1 MTSIDRKRYASMYGP
16 TVGDRIRLGDTN
28 LVVEVEKDYTE
39 GHYGD
44 EVQYGGGKTAR
55 DGMAA
60 DPASQNA
67 TVALDTV
74 ITNAVIIDPM
84 LGIVKA
90 DIGIKDGRIAGVG
103 KAGNPHTQNGV
114 DRRLIVG
121 AGTEVISGENLIATA
136 GAIDTHVHF
145 IAPQQAQH
153 ALSNGITTL
162 VGGGTGPADGTR
174 GTTCSP
180 GPWNIGRIL
189 QAYEGIPI
197 NIGVYGK
204 GNNSL
209 PQPLE
214 EQIRAGA
221 CGLKVHEDWGST
233 PAVIDC
239 ALSVADHYDI
249 QITIHTDTLN
259 EAGFVEDTI
268 SAINGRAIHTYHSE
282 GAGGGHAPDILRVTG
297 EPNVLP
303 ASTNPTLP
311 YTANSV
317 DELLDMTMVCH
328 HLSYDVPE
336 DIAFAE
342 SRVRAETIAAET
354 VLHDLGVI
362 SIIGSDS
369 QAMGRVGES
378 VTRAFQIAHHC
389 KDKRGPL
396 PEDSARN
403 DNFRVLRFLSKLT
416 INPARASGMA
426 DTIGSLEDGKLADI
440 VLWPVH
446 SFAAKPFMVVKGG
459 LISWAEMG
467 DPNASLPTP
476 QPVYY
481 RPMYGGFGRALQKT
495 CVTFMSDAAIQHGVP
510 ERLGLE
516 RIIKPVRQC
525 RTVDKRHMLY
535 NSTLGDIRVDPE
547 TYKVTLNGEL
557 MTIEPARKLP
567 LNRLYFIA

>member
-1 MTSIDRKRYASMYGP
+1 MTTISRKQYATMYGP

-28 LVVEVEKDYTE
+28 LVVEVEKDHTE

-44 EVQYGGGKTAR
+44 EAQYGGGKTAR
-55 DGMAA
+55 DGMSA
-60 DPASQNA
+60 DPASRNA
-67 TVALDTV
+67 TAALDVV
-74 ITNAVIIDPM
+74 ITNAVVIDPI
-84 LGIVKA
+84 LGIVKG
-90 DIGIKDGRIAGVG
+90 DIGIKNGRIAGIG

-114 DRRLIVG
+114 DRRLVIG

-145 IAPQQAQH
+145 ISPQQAQN

-174 GTTCSP
+174 GTTCTP
-180 GPWNIGRIL
+180 GPWNIARIL
-189 QAYEGIPI
+189 QAYEAIPI

-204 GNNSL
+204 GNSSL
-209 PQPLE
+209 PGSLE

-221 CGLKVHEDWGST
+221 CGLKVHEDWGTT

-239 ALSVADHYDI
+239 SLSVADEYDI

-336 DIAFAE
+336 DVAFAE
-342 SRVRAETIAAET
+342 SRVRAETISAET
-354 VLHDLGVI
+354 VLHDLGII
-362 SIIGSDS
+362 SMIGSDS

-378 VTRAFQIAHHC
+378 FTRTFQIAHHC
-389 KDKRGPL
+389 KDKRGAL

-403 DNFRVLRFLSKLT
+403 DNFRVLRYLAKLT
-416 INPARASGMA
+416 INPARTCGMA

-440 VLWPVH
+440 VLWQVH
-446 SFAAKPFMVVKGG
+446 SFAAKPYLIVKGG
-459 LISWAEMG
+459 MISWAPMG

-481 RPMYGGFGRALQKT
+481 RPMYGAFGTALKET
-495 CVTFMSDAAIQHGVP
+495 CVTFMSQAGIDAGVP

-516 RIIKPVRQC
+516 RTVRGVRQC
-525 RTVDKRHMLY
+525 RTVDKRHMLR
-535 NSTLGDIRVDPE
+535 NSTLADIMVDPE
-547 TYKVTLNGEL
+547 TYKVSVNGKPVS
-557 MTIEPARKLP
+557 IEPATKLP
-567 LNRLYFIA
+567 LNRLYFI

>member
-16 TVGDRIRLGDTN
+16 TVGDRIHLGDTN

-55 DGMAA
+55 DGMSA
-60 DPASQNA
+60 DPGSQNA
-67 TVALDTV
+67 TTALDTV
-74 ITNAVIIDPM
+74 ITNAVIIDPV
-84 LGIVKA
+84 LGIIKA
-90 DIGIKDGRIAGVG
+90 DIGIKNGRIAGVG
-103 KAGNPHTQNGV
+103 KSGNPHTQNGV

-145 IAPQQAQH
+145 ISPLQAEH

-162 VGGGTGPADGTR
+162 LGGGTGPADGTR
-174 GTTCSP
+174 GTTCTP
-180 GPWNIGRIL
+180 GPWNISRIL
-189 QAYEGIPI
+189 QAYEEIPI
-197 NIGVYGK
+197 NVGLLGK
-204 GNNSL
+204 GNSSL
-209 PQPLE
+209 PKPLE
-214 EQIRAGA
+214 EQLRAGA
-221 CGLKVHEDWGST
+221 CGLKVHEDWGTT

-239 ALSVADHYDI
+239 ALSVADAYDI
-249 QITIHTDTLN
+249 QINIHTDTLN

-282 GAGGGHAPDILRVTG
+282 GAGGGHAPDILRVIG

-354 VLHDLGVI
+354 VLHDLGMI

-389 KDKRGPL
+389 KEQRGPL
-396 PEDSARN
+396 PEDSERN
-403 DNFRVLRFLSKLT
+403 DNYRVLRFMAKVT
-416 INPARASGMA
+416 INPARVSGMA
-426 DTIGSLEDGKLADI
+426 DLIGSLEDGKLADI

-446 SFAAKPFMVVKGG
+446 SFAVKPLMVVKGG
-459 LISWAEMG
+459 LISWGEMG

-476 QPVYY
+476 QPVYF
-481 RPMYGGFGRALQKT
+481 RPMFGAVGKALRKT
-495 CVTFMSDAAIQHGVP
+495 CVTFMSDAGIQNQVP

-516 RIIKPVRQC
+516 RLVAPVRQC